1 MVRAT
6 DWLMQHSS
14 SDRQD
19 DALEDEWFSKE
30 KPTWKPPPRQSSRPP
45 QKTVELAEDVDGW
58 FV

>member
-1 MVRAT
+1 MPHAT
-6 DWLMQHSS
+6 DWVMQQFSN
-14 SDRQD
+14 DRPD

-45 QKTVELAEDVDGW
+45 KETDELDQEVDGW